1 MPDPREPTP
10 GLAPVAPG
18 GHADRV
24 TGHSLHDAIDDAIEH
39 VVENDRKHPP
49 HDEVPTASRD
59 EPMSGTPAARA
70 PAGSKVART
79 AGIVALIAIGIV
91 GLVAAVWK

>member
-1 MPDPREPTP
+1 MPARASRRPVGAGGAGTP
-10 GLAPVAPG
+10 AE
-18 GHADRV
+18 RV

-59 EPMSGTPAARA
+59 EQLSGTPAART
-70 PAGSKVART
+70 R
-79 AGIVALIAIGIV
+79 
-91 GLVAAVWK
+91 VAARSRGPRASWC

>member
-1 MPDPREPTP
+1 VPGPREPTP

-18 GHADRV
+18 THAEHV

-39 VVENDRKHPP
+39 VVENDRQHPP

-59 EPMSGTPAARA
+59 EQLSGTPALPARDRR
-70 PAGSKVART
+70 KVART
-79 AGIVALIAIGIV
+79 AGIVVLIAIGIV
-91 GLVAAVWK
+91 GLIAAMWR